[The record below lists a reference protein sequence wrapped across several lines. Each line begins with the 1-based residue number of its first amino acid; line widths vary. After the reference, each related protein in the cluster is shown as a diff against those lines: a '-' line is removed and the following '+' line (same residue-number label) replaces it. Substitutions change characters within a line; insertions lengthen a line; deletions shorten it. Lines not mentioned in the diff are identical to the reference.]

1 MKVEHVDFL
10 VEEPSMEVFLRAILP
25 RIIGDLD
32 FSIHPFQCKDDL
44 LDNLLSRLR
53 GYANWLPDGYRIVV
67 LVDQDDDDCRALKAK
82 LEQYAHSAGLTTR
95 SRNQHC
101 FKVINRIVVSEL
113 EAWYFGDWSAVVAA
127 YPRVS
132 EAVPRKAPFRN
143 PDQIAGGT
151 WEAFERELQ
160 RAGYFK
166 SGLRKHEAAQAI
178 APHIDPARNVSHSF
192 QVFRDAALELASC
205 I

>member
-1 MKVEHVDFL
+1 M
-10 VEEPSMEVFLRAILP
+10 
-25 RIIGDLD
+25 
-32 FSIHPFQCKDDL
+32 
-44 LDNLLSRLR
+44 
-53 GYANWLPDGYRIVV
+53 
-67 LVDQDDDDCRALKAK
+67 
-82 LEQYAHSAGLTTR
+82 
-95 SRNQHC
+95 
-101 FKVINRIVVSEL
+101 
-113 EAWYFGDWSAVVAA
+113 AA

-143 PDQIAGGT
+143 PDQITGGT

-166 SGLRKHEAAQAI
+166 MGLRKKEAAQAI
-178 APHIDPARNVSHSF
+178 APHIDPVQNVSHSF